1 MSLLYSYYIKYS
13 IEFNEIKFNN
23 INIIFNI
30 IEINDLKADEKII
43 LATGYEIKMQSDII
57 HYFPLIQR
65 SYLSDLASRS
75 EERRVGK
82 EC

>member
-30 IEINDLKADEKII
+30 IGTNDLKADEKII

-57 HYFPLIQR
+57 HYFLLIQR
-65 SYLSDLASRS
+65 SNHY
-75 EERRVGK
+75 
-82 EC
+82 

>member
-57 HYFPLIQR
+57 HYFLLIQR
-65 SYLSDLASRS
+65 SNLSDLASY
-75 EERRVGK
+75 
-82 EC
+82 